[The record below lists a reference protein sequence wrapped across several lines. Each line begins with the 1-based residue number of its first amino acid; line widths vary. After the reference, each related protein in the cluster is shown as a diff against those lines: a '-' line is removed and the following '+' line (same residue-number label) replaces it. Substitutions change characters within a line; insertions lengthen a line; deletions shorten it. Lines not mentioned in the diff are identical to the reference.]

1 MSTLQLGPLA
11 LQIELVAF
19 ALACWVGLAIGKRVG
34 RSAGIDPEPVL
45 LRMLL
50 LGLVASRLAFVW
62 QWRSLY
68 LQAPWSSLDIRDGGW
83 EAAAGFAVAVLYGMS
98 RVKGQPP
105 LRKPLVSAMLATL
118 AVWGASELAMV
129 TWPGSSS
136 QPLPQLSLPA
146 LDGNSV
152 VLTSFVGKPTVVN
165 LWATWCPPCRR
176 EMPLLQ
182 QAQVAHPEI
191 NFVFVNQGETQDQVV
206 RYLKGQGMAL
216 RNVLIDATRSTGAA
230 FNEAA
235 MPTTLFFDTQG
246 RLASSRIGALSEAT
260 LAQRLDALQGST
272 TTRST
277 LLPNP

>member
-1 MSTLQLGPLA
+1 M
-11 LQIELVAF
+11 I
-19 ALACWVGLAIGKRVG
+19 
-34 RSAGIDPEPVL
+34 
-45 LRMLL
+45 L
-50 LGLVASRLAFVW
+50 LGLVAARLAFVW

-68 LQAPWSSLDIRDGGW
+68 LQAPWSALDIRDGGW

-98 RVKGQPP
+98 RVKRQPP
-105 LRKPLVSAMLATL
+105 LRKPLVGAALATL
-118 AVWGASELAMV
+118 AIWGAGELALM
-129 TWPGSSS
+129 TWPGGSS

-146 LDGNSV
+146 IDGNSIA
-152 VLTSFVGKPTVVN
+152 LSSFVGKPTVVN

-182 QAQVAHPEI
+182 QAQAAHPEI

-206 RYLKGQGMAL
+206 RYLKGQGMTL

-260 LAQRLDALQGST
+260 LAQRMDALQSPT

-277 LLPNP
+277 PLPQP